1 MNRSIYH
8 VEVVVHHYEE
18 KDELIEEC
26 PIRVVSKTVNTTL
39 EGAFYRRVAEHRL
52 LREDNLLA
60 TTSAHI
66 VDKWGE
72 RF

>member
-18 KDELIEEC
+18 KDKLIEC
-26 PIRVVSKTVNTTL
+26 VPRVTAKTVNTTL

-52 LREDNLLA
+52 LREDNRLA

-66 VDKWGE
+66 VDRWGE